1 MGFNNQPYSAPMFL
15 VQLWYQIPQVYLNMT
30 FVITSAHV
38 YEVTPWLPVFFAG
51 WGFFFGI
58 FCFFLVFF
66 LVWGLREGRKQQPG
80 RIGRKEG
87 RREGRKE
94 GSKEGGQEGRKEGGR
109 ARKGPYFCSHL
120 RWKHWQQRYFLLNPE
135 PKPYGP
141 KALNHL
147 TP

>member
-1 MGFNNQPYSAPMFL
+1 ML
-15 VQLWYQIPQVYLNMT
+15 MT
-30 FVITSAHV
+30 RAC
-38 YEVTPWLPVFFAG
+38 
-51 WGFFFGI
+51 FGHGKKQGGGS
-58 FCFFLVFF
+58 FLVFF
-66 LVWGLREGRKQQPG
+66 LFFFWYFFFGLGAPGGKKARQEATARKD
-80 RIGRKEG
+80 RKEGRKEG
-87 RREGRKE
+87 GREERKEVRREGRK
-94 GSKEGGQEGRKEGGR
+94 EGRKEGGR

>member
-1 MGFNNQPYSAPMFL
+1 MSSRGGETGQDHWTTKTF
-15 VQLWYQIPQVYLNMT
+15 IPQGVGVLFWY
-30 FVITSAHV
+30 
-38 YEVTPWLPVFFAG
+38 
-51 WGFFFGI
+51 FFG
-58 FCFFLVFF
+58 FFLVFF
-66 LVWGLREGRKQQPG
+66 LVWGLQEGRKQGRKQQPG

-87 RREGRKE
+87 GREERKEVRREGRK
-94 GSKEGGQEGRKEGGR
+94 EGRKEGGR

-135 PKPYGP
+135 PKPYGA